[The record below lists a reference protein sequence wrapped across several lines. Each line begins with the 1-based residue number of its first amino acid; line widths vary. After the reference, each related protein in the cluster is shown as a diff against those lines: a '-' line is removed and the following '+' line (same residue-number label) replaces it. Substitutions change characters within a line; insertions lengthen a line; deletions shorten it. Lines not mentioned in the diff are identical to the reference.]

1 LVVLEL
7 FAVDVVLAE
16 VFDVDLVVVQGVLVK
31 GKV

>member
-1 LVVLEL
+1 VVLEL

-31 GKV
+31 RKV